1 MNYNGC
7 ERKSSW
13 PNLAY
18 SSSIYLEALRKMTKT
33 LNLCRW
39 VRCMHIGTRPFR
51 ISLQNCG
58 GKREA
63 DRLLKDWRDIED

>member
-1 MNYNGC
+1 MNYKGC

-18 SSSIYLEALRKMTKT
+18 STGIYLEELRKMTKN
-33 LNLCRW
+33 LKLCRW
-39 VRCMHIGTRPFR
+39 LRCMYIGTRPFR
-51 ISLQNCG
+51 ISLQNCE